1 MKRTW
6 KATRRGSSFGPL
18 TDAPFDVP
26 AFLAQPLVARLATDG
41 PVVRPV
47 WYLWEDESFWV
58 FTGSWSRLPDRLARN
73 PAFELVVDVCDPGT
87 GLTRQV
93 VASGRGRTVAFDTA
107 RARRKLVRY
116 LGPDES
122 RWDARFALSESTAAS
137 GALWA
142 RLDPDVLRVA
152 DLSFTPSAIEAGT
165 VAAHD

>member
-1 MKRTW
+1 MKRAW
-6 KATRRGSSFGPL
+6 KITRRGNSFGPL
-18 TDAPFDVP
+18 TGAPFDVP

-58 FTGSWSRLPDRLARN
+58 FTGLWSRLPDRLSRN
-73 PAFELVVDVCDPGT
+73 PVFELVVDICDPGT

-93 VASGRGRTVAFDTA
+93 VASGQGRTVAFDTE

-122 RWDARFALSESTAAS
+122 RWDARFTLGESTAAS

-142 RLDPDVLRVA
+142 RLVPDVLRVA
-152 DLSFTPSAIEAGT
+152 DLSFTPSAAMKGG
-165 VAAHD
+165 VVAHD